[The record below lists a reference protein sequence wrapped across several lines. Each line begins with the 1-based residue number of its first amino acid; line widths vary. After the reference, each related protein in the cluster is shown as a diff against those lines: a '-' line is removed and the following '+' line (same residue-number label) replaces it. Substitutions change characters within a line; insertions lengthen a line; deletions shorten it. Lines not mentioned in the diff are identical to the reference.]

1 MKRSV
6 LADQLISLQ
15 LESETYVHSVDNI
28 RVITPYTVTTPVPGS
43 PRYVEGLLNV
53 RGKEGKW

>member
-28 RVITPYTVTTPVPGS
+28 REITPYTVTTPVPGS
-43 PRYVEGLLNV
+43 PRYAEGLLNV